1 MARKLHFY
9 SSEAVNSHFDL
20 SLVLGIVCGRYLGQA
35 APIRSFSMH
44 QDDKT
49 TPVEQDRMAQPEQA
63 LNANQRHRESR
74 RRLLQAAAVAPV
86 IYTLPNGSA
95 FAAVSTCLRNEEN
108 TIDVTGV
115 VNEECASELGNGNA
129 STSGQTNSNAPQ
141 NLNSGCETEAH
152 PQLTTNQGTFTYAGR
167 STRTGEPYYAD
178 GESNSYVY
186 DGQQLWTASCW
197 SSVNVASIGST
208 KAFQNIV

>member
-1 MARKLHFY
+1 
-9 SSEAVNSHFDL
+9 
-20 SLVLGIVCGRYLGQA
+20 
-35 APIRSFSMH
+35 MH

-49 TPVEQDRMAQPEQA
+49 TPVEQDQMAQPEQA
-63 LNANQRHRESR
+63 LNANQRHQESR

-108 TIDVTGV
+108 TIDVT
-115 VNEECASELGNGNA
+115 ESQECD
-129 STSGQTNSNAPQ
+129 Q
-141 NLNSGCETEAH
+141 NLDPDCEPVEH
-152 PQLTTNQGTFTYAGR
+152 PPLNTNQGTFTYAGG
-167 STRTGEPYYAD
+167 STRTGQPYYGID
-178 GESNSYVY
+178 GDSNTYVY

-197 SSVNVASIGST
+197 SSIHVASTGST